1 MITKEKI
8 IQALKEVIDPEIG
21 VSLVEMNLIKDV
33 LIEGEKVKVKMTLTI
48 PGCPLANQLVEDVKR
63 KVESLLE
70 GVKEAEVEL
79 VFLTGKVKN
88 FFMFSIPY
96 TY

>member
-21 VSLVEMNLIKDV
+21 VSLIEMNLIKDI
-33 LIEGEKVKVKMTLTI
+33 LIEGDKVKVKMTLTT
-48 PGCPLANQLVEDVKR
+48 PRCPLANQLVGDVKR
-63 KVESLLE
+63 KVESLE

-79 VFLTGKVKN
+79 VF
-88 FFMFSIPY
+88 
-96 TY
+96 